1 MSLEVN
7 EIDPLWP
14 DIEGD
19 SIKEVFDVFWSF
31 SQLEDYINT
40 TIAAYYTDIY
50 NTEFLNDVLRTDIIS
65 FSSKIGLLKT
75 IANHLN
81 IEFITKDLH
90 ACRDIR
96 NIFAHSHYS
105 DPGVADIFTNEPM
118 PLLLSNGDKCKLV
131 DDMYV
136 SFNKHCDLAFKEVQK
151 IYLQIINTSFPHNK
165 EEHGIEDNVDVASK
179 NRQT

>member
-1 MSLEVN
+1 M
-7 EIDPLWP
+7 
-14 DIEGD
+14 
-19 SIKEVFDVFWSF
+19 KEVFDVFWSF

-65 FSSKIGLLKT
+65 FSSKIRLLK
-75 IANHLN
+75 AMADHLK
-81 IEFITKDLH
+81 IKFKERDLQ
-90 ACRDIR
+90 ACRNIR
-96 NIFAHSHYS
+96 NRFAHSHYS
-105 DPGVADIFTNEPM
+105 DPSEVDIFTNEPM
-118 PLLLSNGDKCKLV
+118 PLLLSNGNKCKLV

-165 EEHGIEDNVDVASK
+165 EEDDVEDNVDVASK
-179 NRQT
+179 NRQNLAKA